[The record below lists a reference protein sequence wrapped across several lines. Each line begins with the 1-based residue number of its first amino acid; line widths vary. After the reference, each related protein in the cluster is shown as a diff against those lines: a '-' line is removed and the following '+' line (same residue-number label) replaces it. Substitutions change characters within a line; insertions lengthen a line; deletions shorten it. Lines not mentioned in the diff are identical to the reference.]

1 MNVSAYIGLMRPEQW
16 VKNLFVLMPLF
27 FSGRMLCGDL
37 ALQALLAFVAFC
49 ALASAIYCLND
60 LHDVEADRRHPRK
73 RLRPLARGVATPS
86 GAVAL
91 MCVLTL
97 FSMGVAAVWRQW
109 EWLEATLPVYL
120 LLNVAYCLW
129 LKRFAVIDV
138 IAVALGYVLRLM
150 AGACVCGVSLSPW
163 IVLLTFM
170 GTLFLAIAKRRDD
183 LVICRD
189 TGVCGRKSLRG
200 YSMRCVDLALCL
212 VASVTMVCYV
222 LYTVSPEVM
231 HRIGSRHVCL
241 TSLFVLGGLLRYLWL
256 AFVDEDTGSPTR
268 VLLHDRFLQVC
279 VAGWIVAFGMLIY
292 V

>member
-1 MNVSAYIGLMRPEQW
+1 MNVSVYIRLMRPAQW

-27 FSGRMLCGDL
+27 FSGRMLRGDL
-37 ALQALLAFVAFC
+37 AFQALLAFVAFC

-73 RLRPLARGVATPS
+73 RLRPLAHGVATPS

-91 MCVLTL
+91 MCALTL
-97 FSMGVAAVWRQW
+97 LSIGVAALCRHR
-109 EWLEATLPVYL
+109 EWLEATLLVYL
-120 LLNVAYCLW
+120 LLNVVYCLW

-138 IAVALGYVLRLM
+138 IAVSLGYVLRLM
-150 AGACVCGVSLSPW
+150 AGACACGVRLSPW
-163 IVLLTFM
+163 IVLVTFL

-189 TGVCGRKSLRG
+189 TGMCGRESLGG
-200 YSMRCVDLALCL
+200 YSMRYVDLALCL

-222 LYTVSPEVM
+222 LYTVTPEVM
-231 HRIGSRHVCL
+231 HRIGSRHVYL

-268 VLLHDRFLQVC
+268 VLLHDRLIQVC
-279 VAGWIVAFGMLIY
+279 VAGWLVTFGILIY
-292 V
+292 L